1 MELKKLQTILT
12 KFTKTNL
19 RPVINAGMVK
29 DGSIFVTD
37 LETNIRIDNTGLS
50 DGMKDLSV
58 ISLTDKTLDMDVGD
72 FPMLQFDESDNHFKV
87 SLVELKELLDHTST
101 DETRI
106 YLNGVAFIENELVG
120 CNGHVLKVIE
130 TEYKNGFESSI
141 LPRTSLKIVLDI
153 AKKAKV
159 KEVIVQV
166 SDSYFTTR
174 IDNVTIS
181 GRIITRE
188 YPKYKAVIPSK
199 TSKSFDLSEL
209 PKLVDIKPLLNPRT
223 HGVIVESKN
232 GNVVLR
238 VKDHD
243 VTFDIGKS
251 VDEFTLG
258 FNFKYLQLVGNN
270 KTLMF
275 NNELS
280 PVVIKNGNSTNVV
293 MPLKL

>member
-12 KFTKTNL
+12 KFSKNSY
-19 RPVINAGMVK
+19 RPIINAGMVK
-29 DGSIFVTD
+29 DGSLFVTD

-58 ISLTDKTLDMDVGD
+58 ISLTDKTLDMDFDD
-72 FPMLQFDESDNHFKV
+72 FPMLQFDESSNHFKV

-106 YLNGVAFIENELVG
+106 YFNGVAFIENELVG

-130 TEYKNGFESSI
+130 TEYKNDFESSI
-141 LPRTSLKIVLDI
+141 LPRTSLKIALDI
-153 AKKAKV
+153 AKKAKL
-159 KEVIVQV
+159 KELTIQV
-166 SDSYFTTR
+166 SDSYFTTT

-181 GRIITRE
+181 GRIIARE
-188 YPKYKAVIPSK
+188 YSKYKAVIPSK
-199 TSKSFDLSEL
+199 TSKSFDLSQL
-209 PKLVDIKPLLNPRT
+209 PKLADIKPLLNPRS

-232 GNVVLR
+232 GNVILR

-251 VDEFTLG
+251 VDEFTLA
-258 FNFKYLQLVGNN
+258 FNFKDLQLVGSN

-280 PVVIKNGNSTNVV
+280 PVVIKDGNSTNVV